1 MNIRPSGR
9 YVHHK
14 RGIVMRETNLRTVEK
29 KVLGAML
36 ILADDDMNV
45 KTSMKQL
52 AETMGYKKA
61 GGALTFAIEALEM
74 KNYIATIGKGQYK
87 VLL

>member
-1 MNIRPSGR
+1 
-9 YVHHK
+9 
-14 RGIVMRETNLRTVEK
+14 MRDSNLRTVEK

-36 ILADDDMNV
+36 ILADDNMTV
-45 KTSMKQL
+45 KASTSKI
-52 AETMGYKKA
+52 AEVMGYRKT

-74 KNYIATIGKGQYK
+74 KNYIATIEKGHYK

>member
-1 MNIRPSGR
+1 
-9 YVHHK
+9 
-14 RGIVMRETNLRTVEK
+14 MRESNLRTVEK

-36 ILADDDMNV
+36 ILADENMNV
-45 KTSMKQL
+45 KTSLTKL
-52 AETMGYKKA
+52 AETMGYKKT

-74 KNYIATIGKGQYK
+74 KNYITTIEKGHYK

>member
-1 MNIRPSGR
+1 MKDS
-9 YVHHK
+9 
-14 RGIVMRETNLRTVEK
+14 NLRTVEK
-29 KVLGAML
+29 KVLGALL
-36 ILADDDMNV
+36 ILADDDMTV
-45 KTSMKQL
+45 KAPKSKI
-52 AETMGYKKA
+52 AEIMGYKKT